1 MANVKLI
8 SDDNC
13 ACCSGNGSGV
23 DVIGEID
30 PRESIVV
37 RAKDGITIGNI
48 FNTFYE
54 NGKKVYELDDFTL
67 VKPVLALSN
76 DAGIIEVG
84 VNVATVVFSGSIAA
98 GTYPI
103 LSRSITPD
111 PGGLNLN
118 NPFTFN
124 VLNVKRTT
132 PGTAAIYTLQATD
145 DHGNTSTIV
154 IGVPVKEAYY
164 RGYST
169 VPTLDQTAI
178 KALADKTLVDNI
190 LESYGGQ
197 HSYVIPNSPG
207 TPKYIQW
214 SGPVTSAPP
223 SSAILNGLPL
233 PLTRNADVVVTNPND
248 GSITKT
254 YWSVRTTNR
263 LNIGTYN
270 ITLL

>member
-13 ACCSGNGSGV
+13 ACCSNDSVG
-23 DVIGEID
+23 VIGEID
-30 PRESIVV
+30 PREAIIV
-37 RAKDGITIGNI
+37 RAKEGIVIGNV
-48 FNTFYE
+48 FNEFFE

-67 VKPVLALSN
+67 TKPILVLSN

-84 VNVATVVFSGSIAA
+84 INVVTVVFSGSIAV

-103 LSRSITPD
+103 VARSITPD
-111 PGGLNLN
+111 PGGLDLS

-145 DHGNTSTIV
+145 DHGNTSIIA

-169 VPTLDQTAI
+169 APVLDQTAI

-190 LESYGGQ
+190 LQSYEGQ
-197 HSYVIPNSPG
+197 HAYVIPNSPG

-233 PLTRNADVVVTNPND
+233 PLTRNPDVAVTNAND
-248 GSITKT
+248 GTIIKT